1 MLSFNFMSVCSLL
14 PLFIR
19 PPLCV
24 SQYQTKMFRTL
35 ALVASFIGV
44 SAFAPAG
51 RVTTTSGLR
60 MQFEEAL
67 GAQPPLGFWDPLNL
81 LEDADQ
87 DRFDRL
93 RYVEV
98 KHGRISMLAIVG
110 HLVTA
115 AGWRLGGDIAPGIP
129 FTNMKAGLA
138 ALDTIPTG
146 GLVQIVLFI
155 GALEL
160 GFGLRQADIEEAC
173 EKYQANF
180 PLSSVGAFDEER
192 AAAVELNNGRAAQMG
207 ILALMVHEKLD
218 NNPYIINSLLGAPV
232 AFN

>member
-1 MLSFNFMSVCSLL
+1 
-14 PLFIR
+14 
-19 PPLCV
+19 
-24 SQYQTKMFRTL
+24 MFRTL